1 MKIRN
6 GFVSNSS
13 SSSFVC
19 CVCARSEVVYDGSL
33 GDVGMAQCV
42 NGHTICQE
50 ELLEG
55 HDDSGS
61 YESYYEVSSDYCP
74 VCQFKE
80 SSSVDM
86 AKYLLKETKIPRD
99 EAFAEVKK
107 VNKRRKKLYD
117 HEYILYTCQKA
128 NIDGTKLLPTIR
140 EKFKTY
146 DDFLTY
152 INQK

>member
-1 MKIRN
+1 MKIRS

-19 CVCARSEVVYDGSL
+19 CICGRSEVVYDGSL
-33 GDVGMAQCV
+33 RDAGMAQCI
-42 NGHTICQE
+42 NGHVTCQE
-50 ELLEG
+50 ELLPG
-55 HDDSGS
+55 HEDG
-61 YESYYEVSSDYCP
+61 ESYYELDPKYCP

-80 SSSVDM
+80 SSNIDM

-99 EAFAEVKK
+99 EVFAEVKK
-107 VNKRRKKLYD
+107 VNRRRKKLYD
-117 HEYILYTCQKA
+117 QEYILYACQKA
-128 NIDGTKLLPTIR
+128 NLDGTKLLPTIR

-152 INQK
+152 INKR

>member
-33 GDVGMAQCV
+33 GDVGMAQCIH
-42 NGHTICQE
+42 GHTICQE
-50 ELLEG
+50 ELLKG
-55 HDDSGS
+55 YDDNKSF
-61 YESYYEVSSDYCP
+61 YEIDSKYCP

-80 SSSVDM
+80 SSSIDM
-86 AKYLLKETKIPRD
+86 ARYLLKETKIPRD
-99 EAFAEVKK
+99 EVFAEVKK

-117 HEYILYTCQKA
+117 HEYILYACQKA
-128 NIDGTKLLPTIR
+128 NLDGTKLLPTIR

-152 INQK
+152 INNK